1 MSLPELK
8 VDGLYIILFV
18 RSPEYDPDNFHWVLY
33 LHQGPV
39 KGGMKYHIKG
49 EGDGWVTDH
58 AVTAGVFKSFLLVG
72 LLHIANVP
80 KGWED
85 RANSIITEDDN
96 RLNSIP
102 GNTCRVWLLSAL
114 ERLRDAGVL
123 HCSNLVALEREVKD
137 WGNSHQI
144 SAIDA
149 QTPRPCGV
157 SNLCGPL

>member
-1 MSLPELK
+1 
-8 VDGLYIILFV
+8 
-18 RSPEYDPDNFHWVLY
+18 
-33 LHQGPV
+33 
-39 KGGMKYHIKG
+39 MKYHIKG

-157 SNLCGPL
+157 FRTSAGRCKMGFARTMQGIWVRYGLNYQITLFRQKAKD